1 MTFLL
6 ISFTLQ
12 AVYIVGQIR
21 RELRA
26 IQGENFSIIAK
37 SFADMLELE
46 VEGNENLL
54 QGFATALSSM
64 DDLSGMNYEK
74 LLNKVQNSNRCYET
88 VFMRI

>member
-46 VEGNENLL
+46 VEGNENQL
-54 QGFATALSSM
+54 QGFATALSSN
-64 DDLSGMNYEK
+64 G
-74 LLNKVQNSNRCYET
+74 
-88 VFMRI
+88 